1 VTIDDSNSEQ
11 PGGLDDALA
20 EVGELEAQ
28 VEEGAAAAELAILAE
43 AEQAEEALENLAE
56 TVAAEAL
63 RAVAE
68 AGSEDEA
75 QEVLEAA
82 ALVEAAIEEAE
93 EAVAEEALAEVAAV
107 EEAVAEIEDAVETEL
122 EIAVEAVAEEVELEA
137 LKQVVATEAIEGS
150 LAASSEEEALAIL
163 EEGVAVTEA
172 IEEVQEAVA
181 LEAVAESIEVV
192 EELVAD
198 LVDEDEDED
207 EEPYVQSPYDRP
219 GRWYV
224 IHSYSGYEN
233 KVSSNLKNVVAS
245 RQMEDK
251 VFEVVIPM
259 EDVVEFKGGKKVTV
273 QKKVFPGY
281 LLVRCDLDDDTWGAI
296 RNTPGVTGF
305 VGPGT
310 KPTPLSRREVENILQ
325 VKLEGTETPT
335 KRSRPRLEYEVDET
349 VRVKEGPFAD
359 FSGQIAEINEDQLK
373 LKVLV
378 NIFGRET
385 PVELEFSQVAKL

>member
-1 VTIDDSNSEQ
+1 MTDTTNTDAEDAPMTVHDTAESAVDEPDLV
-11 PGGLDDALA
+11 LDATAD
-20 EVGELEAQ
+20 
-28 VEEGAAAAELAILAE
+28 
-43 AEQAEEALENLAE
+43 N
-56 TVAAEAL
+56 
-63 RAVAE
+63 
-68 AGSEDEA
+68 
-75 QEVLEAA
+75 
-82 ALVEAAIEEAE
+82 
-93 EAVAEEALAEVAAV
+93 EVADV
-107 EEAVAEIEDAVETEL
+107 EPTSAN
-122 EIAVEAVAEEVELEA
+122 
-137 LKQVVATEAIEGS
+137 EG
-150 LAASSEEEALAIL
+150 LGWGGDDEEEEI
-163 EEGVAVTEA
+163 VP
-172 IEEVQEAVA
+172 
-181 LEAVAESIEVV
+181 V
-192 EELVAD
+192 E
-198 LVDEDEDED
+198 
-207 EEPYVQSPYDRP
+207 SPYDRP

-224 IHSYSGYEN
+224 VHTYSGYEN
-233 KVSSNLKNVVAS
+233 KVRSNMGNVVAS
-245 RQMEDK
+245 RGIEDR

-310 KPTPLSRREVENILQ
+310 KPTPLSRKEVENILQ
-325 VKLEGTETPT
+325 VKVEGVEATT
-335 KRSRPRLEYEVDET
+335 KQRRPRLEYEVDET